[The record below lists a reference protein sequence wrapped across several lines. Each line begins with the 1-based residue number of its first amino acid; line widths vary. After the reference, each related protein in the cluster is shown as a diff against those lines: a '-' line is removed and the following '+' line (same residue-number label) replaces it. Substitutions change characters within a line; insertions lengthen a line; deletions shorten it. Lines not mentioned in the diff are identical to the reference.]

1 MFFDNNNSIEQINI
15 SEYLKDINND
25 YNAIIEAAKI
35 SELRYYKDTGKDLFI
50 VNESAFKNFLDKI
63 IEFFKKIKEKIK
75 EIFYKFMDLFD
86 TKKYKRTTDNWEQ
99 VSRNYEKGDNHTR
112 QDDYYN
118 NDNHTRQDDYHN
130 NSSSS
135 KNIRQNRLPDR
146 VSNDDSSVVSING
159 YDFSN
164 FNWNP
169 FEDVPSIIDA
179 NKASVKTET
188 PIDVQ
193 AQTIMNRNKLL
204 KNFKDINTQCTNIGD
219 ELEKE
224 YLSPS
229 NLSII
234 KVKDKSEIDNLATK
248 LKNMENVKK
257 QYKKLYMKIHS
268 ELDRYI
274 MYLEDQKKDVKYE
287 SDGKMKKAIND
298 NISVMKNL
306 FTDCTSLYTFIGKC
320 YKKYAE
326 QLNALI
332 LKATAKYNS

>member
-1 MFFDNNNSIEQINI
+1 MFFNSNNSIEQINI

-50 VNESAFKNFLDKI
+50 VNELAYKNFLDKI
-63 IEFFKKIKEKIK
+63 IEFFKMMQKKLK
-75 EIFYKFMDLFD
+75 EIFDKFIGLFD
-86 TKKYKRTTDNWEQ
+86 TKRYKKTTDNWEQ
-99 VSRNYEKGDNHTR
+99 TSRNYEKKDNDTR
-112 QDDYYN
+112 QDGQYN
-118 NDNHTRQDDYHN
+118 NSPSSKNTRQDNYY
-130 NSSSS
+130 
-135 KNIRQNRLPDR
+135 
-146 VSNDDSSVVSING
+146 DDSSLVSIKG
-159 YDFSN
+159 YDFSE

-169 FEDVPSIIDA
+169 FENVPNIIDT
-179 NKASVKTET
+179 NKAFVENRM

-193 AQTIMNRNKLL
+193 AQTITNRLELL
-204 KNFKDINTQCTNIGD
+204 KNFKDINIQCTNIGD
-219 ELEKE
+219 GLEKE
-224 YLSPS
+224 YFSPR
-229 NLSII
+229 NLIII
-234 KVKDKSEIDNLATK
+234 KVKDKSEIDNLVTE

-257 QYKKLYMKIHS
+257 QYKKLYMKVYN

-287 SDGKMKKAIND
+287 SDDIMKKTIND

-306 FTDCTSLYTFIGKC
+306 FADCTSLYTFIGNC

-332 LKATAKYNS
+332 LKATVKYNYSIDAIL